1 MRRKLLIAATAG
13 LAVILGLVL
22 VDRMLFGFSG
32 PLAGVQRALAPGL
45 TNATVSW
52 SVVGRDFGSVTDIQ
66 FVPGSNK
73 RAIVLLKEG
82 TAHLVSLESGH
93 AVSRAE
99 SPEVLRVAARTN
111 SELGLL
117 GLAFHPKYLEN
128 GLFYLNYSPA
138 DGKTRTRISEW
149 QLSNSR
155 LGHERA
161 VERRVILEVDQ
172 PYDNHN
178 AGQLAFGPEGMLYV
192 GFGDGGKRAD
202 PLKAGQD
209 LSTLLGKMLRIDVDR
224 PSDGRAYAIPPDN
237 PFLGRAGAR
246 PEIWAYGLRNPWR
259 YSFDPEGRLIVADVG
274 QDEFE
279 EVDIVARGDN
289 LGWVVREGRHCFPPG
304 ATCPTQGFK
313 DPVFE
318 YPRADGKSI
327 TGGVVYRGRQM
338 PSLAGKYLVADYVSG
353 NLWALELPRGAA
365 GTGDA
370 KPTLLG
376 RFPHAITSFGRDAQ
390 GEVYA
395 GDFASGELLKLVPG
409 GGS

>member
-1 MRRKLLIAATAG
+1 M
-13 LAVILGLVL
+13 LGLVFA
-22 VDRMLFGFSG
+22 DRMLFGFSG
-32 PLAGVQRALAPGL
+32 PLAKVQRALTRGPTAGD
-45 TNATVSW
+45 VSW
-52 SVVGRDFGSVTDIQ
+52 SVVGRDFGGVTDIQ
-66 FVPGSNK
+66 FVPGSSK
-73 RAIVLLKEG
+73 RAIVLLKAG
-82 TAHLVSLESGH
+82 SAHLVSLESGH
-93 AVSRAE
+93 AVSQAE

-149 QLSNSR
+149 QLENPR

-178 AGQLAFGPEGMLYV
+178 AGQLAFGPDGMLYV

-202 PLKAGQD
+202 PLEAGQD

-224 PSDGRAYAIPPDN
+224 TSDGRAYAVPPDN
-237 PFLGRAGAR
+237 PFVGRSGAR

-279 EVDIVARGDN
+279 EIDIVARGDN

-304 ATCPTQGFK
+304 ATCRTQGFK

-318 YPRADGKSI
+318 YPRADGKSV
-327 TGGVVYRGRQM
+327 TGGVVYRGRQI
-338 PSLAGKYLVADYVSG
+338 PALAGKYLLADYVSG
-353 NLWALELPRGAA
+353 NVWALELPRGSA

-370 KPTLLG
+370 KPSLLG
-376 RFPHAITSFGRDAQ
+376 RFPHAITAFGRDAQ

-409 GGS
+409 GRN